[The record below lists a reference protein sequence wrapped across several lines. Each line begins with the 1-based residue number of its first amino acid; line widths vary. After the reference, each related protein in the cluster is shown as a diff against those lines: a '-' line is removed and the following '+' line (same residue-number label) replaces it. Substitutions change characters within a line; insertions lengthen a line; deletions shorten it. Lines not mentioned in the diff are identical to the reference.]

1 MPLGDY
7 VRVTHPASFF
17 TALPLS
23 TAGRVFSIHERAEGR
38 GPQARE
44 GGGGSCRNTSWVFEL
59 ITVLCMAT
67 SRDLWI
73 QPSPSDVN
81 LKRVKQANGFPWH
94 PHLTV
99 DESALI
105 DVLFH
110 NHCLYKYWWTVGT
123 HLCLMLACSW
133 PFSEGLVHWLQ
144 KEFSGKAT
152 LQNRIRFIHQA
163 E

>member
-38 GPQARE
+38 GPQAR
-44 GGGGSCRNTSWVFEL
+44 GGELQEHLLGVWVDHC
-59 ITVLCMAT
+59 IVHG
-67 SRDLWI
+67 DLWI
-73 QPSPSDVN
+73 EPSPSDVN

-144 KEFSGKAT
+144 KESSGKAT
-152 LQNRIRFIHQA
+152 LQNRTRFIHQA

>member
-38 GPQARE
+38 GPQAR
-44 GGGGSCRNTSWVFEL
+44 GGGELQEHLLGVWVDHC
-59 ITVLCMAT
+59 IVHG
-67 SRDLWI
+67 DLWI
-73 QPSPSDVN
+73 EPSPSDVN

-144 KEFSGKAT
+144 KESSGKAT